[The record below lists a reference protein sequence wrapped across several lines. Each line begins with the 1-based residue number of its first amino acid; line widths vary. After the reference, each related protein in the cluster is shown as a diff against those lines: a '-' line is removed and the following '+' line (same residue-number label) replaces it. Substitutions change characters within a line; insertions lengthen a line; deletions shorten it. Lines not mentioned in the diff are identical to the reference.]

1 MEAPID
7 QLGSHCRGTLSYGV
21 YGIADVLNCLRSELR
36 WCDGQM
42 GRWVQLPPA
51 EVCHLLASALGE
63 AVNCNGIFSS
73 QYGMLGRD

>member
-21 YGIADVLNCLRSELR
+21 YGIADVLNSLRSELR

-51 EVCHLLASALGE
+51 EVCQPFTSLR
-63 AVNCNGIFSS
+63 F
-73 QYGMLGRD
+73 GRSCKL